1 MNIDSLSSYKYK
13 EYDDIENEYKYI
25 LQVMDFVHVENLIV
39 EEEHLLTI
47 EKKIMMI
54 KIENKF
60 NYFKWSLRTIIR
72 NKKIMYKYS

>member
-1 MNIDSLSSYKYK
+1 LNIDSLSSYKYK

>member
-1 MNIDSLSSYKYK
+1 LNIDSLSSYKCK
-13 EYDDIENEYKYI
+13 QYDDIENEYKYI

-47 EKKIMMI
+47 EKQIMMI

-60 NYFKWSLRTIIR
+60 MYFKWPLRTIIR